1 MGQNEHIWPKMV
13 KFWSKRAQK
22 VNFENFPPKKIAP
35 FFKRSKNMFLWR
47 KWGTFRAAFG
57 RNRPKWA
64 YLAQNGKK
72 MPKKSIL
79 RIFPRNFFAPF
90 FKRPK
95 NMFLWRKWGTF
106 IVAFGRNRPK
116 WAYLAQNGQILV
128 KKSPKSEF

>member
-1 MGQNEHIWPKMV
+1 MSIFAPKWSNFGQKEPK
-13 KFWSKRAQK
+13 KWILRI
-22 VNFENFPPKKIAP
+22 FPRKKIAP
-35 FFKRSKNMFLWR
+35 FFKRPKNMFLWR
-47 KWGTFRAAFG
+47 KWGTFIAAFG

-64 YLAQNGKK
+64 YLAQNGQKT
-72 MPKKSIL
+72 PKKSIL

-106 IVAFGRNRPK
+106 IVAFGRNGPK